1 MNLPALNVPPA
12 GILTGE
18 TGLADLHRI
27 VEETSGSADP
37 AARNEALRKVGEQ
50 FEAVF
55 VRLLMKQ
62 MRRTIPQSDLFGG
75 SGNEREI
82 YEEIGDAALAEG
94 ISRQG
99 SLGIADMLVAQL
111 GGEDASTQST
121 EQFLALRDGQKNGEQ
136 SI

>member
-1 MNLPALNVPPA
+1 MNLPSLNVPPA

-18 TGLADLHRI
+18 TGLADLRRI
-27 VEETSGSADP
+27 AEESTGATDP

-55 VRLLMKQ
+55 IRLLMKQ

-82 YEEIGDAALAEG
+82 YEEIGDAALAGG
-94 ISRQG
+94 IGRQG

-111 GGEDASTQST
+111 GEEAADIPST
-121 EQFLALRDGQKNGEQ
+121 EQFLARRGAENKGEQ
-136 SI
+136 ST

>member
-1 MNLPALNVPPA
+1 MNLPSLNVPPA
-12 GILTGE
+12 GIFTGE
-18 TGLADLHRI
+18 TGLADLRRI
-27 VEETSGSADP
+27 AAESSGATDP
-37 AARNEALRKVGEQ
+37 AGRNESLRKVGEQ

-94 ISRQG
+94 IGRQG

-111 GGEDASTQST
+111 GDKETAAPST
-121 EQFLALRDGQKNGEQ
+121 EQFLAFRDGHAKGETLP
-136 SI
+136 